1 MSRTAEVGGTV
12 YIGLQLQGWQVE
24 SKIIESIVAWLV
36 ISVLVRREDE
46 LLAPGPGFLPA
57 VRGRFPEWMKPVL
70 GSNPPAWWSTGS
82 CELTDLQP
90 QQIGNCRQVYV
101 AARVKISSAG
111 EKCAWSK
118 LNFCIKQITYKFY
131 RHGICLTVN
140 ELTKQKPSLM
150 FQRKNLFHVS
160 KPR

>member
-57 VRGRFPEWMKPVL
+57 VRGRFPE
-70 GSNPPAWWSTGS
+70 
-82 CELTDLQP
+82 
-90 QQIGNCRQVYV
+90 
-101 AARVKISSAG
+101 
-111 EKCAWSK
+111 
-118 LNFCIKQITYKFY
+118 
-131 RHGICLTVN
+131 
-140 ELTKQKPSLM
+140 
-150 FQRKNLFHVS
+150 
-160 KPR
+160 